1 MLHLSHSP
9 GFGNF
14 FFKWTPWSQDR
25 DYGCPGQSSG
35 SLELGGQWW
44 QRRLCQGVL
53 EESYGRGRVWWQCK
67 VSAPVG
73 LCFLLTV
80 FRDPQP
86 SSFSAVCFQAGS
98 VTIPSSQ
105 CPAKNPRVTW
115 CMAKSIYLL
124 LAKEW
129 LFFLWL
135 SWLVTCCVNV
145 NTEKARIR
153 ALNRSMVL
161 LQKTLQTSENKTQAQ
176 VVGGKESLL
185 CSVPAPGY
193 LQNGTG
199 PELRMVGVFI
209 SRKAAASKQRV
220 QKQTWQLA
228 VQGYN
233 ISCQHSCGR
242 RPSAV
247 SNQRAGCSGL
257 DRGRALLIFDP
268 FPGFDLSPGFL
279 ISYIRI
285 QIHSI

>member
-1 MLHLSHSP
+1 MCKAQGLIPITAGKQQNFLSDTQLILCTKWVIKHWPISMLHLSHSP

-14 FFKWTPWSQDR
+14 FLKWTPWSQDR

-135 SWLVTCCVNV
+135 SW
-145 NTEKARIR
+145 
-153 ALNRSMVL
+153 
-161 LQKTLQTSENKTQAQ
+161 
-176 VVGGKESLL
+176 
-185 CSVPAPGY
+185 
-193 LQNGTG
+193 
-199 PELRMVGVFI
+199 
-209 SRKAAASKQRV
+209 
-220 QKQTWQLA
+220 
-228 VQGYN
+228 
-233 ISCQHSCGR
+233 
-242 RPSAV
+242 
-247 SNQRAGCSGL
+247 
-257 DRGRALLIFDP
+257 
-268 FPGFDLSPGFL
+268 
-279 ISYIRI
+279 
-285 QIHSI
+285 